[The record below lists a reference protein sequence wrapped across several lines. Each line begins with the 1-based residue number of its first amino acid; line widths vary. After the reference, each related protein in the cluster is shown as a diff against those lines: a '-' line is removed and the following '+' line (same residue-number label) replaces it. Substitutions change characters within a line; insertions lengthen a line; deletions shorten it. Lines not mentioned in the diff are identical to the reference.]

1 MTRTPQG
8 SWKKCLAA
16 AASRVADSQKSMV
29 AAEILQFTLLH
40 LHPPVVKYRHLF
52 HWEVWMLTRRILV
65 LIAFSSA
72 MLDAQNI
79 TGSIVGQVTD
89 ASGSAVPAAAITV
102 KNMDTGLTAQTITD
116 TSGSYSLPNLL
127 AGTYEITVRKT
138 GFQTTSVSRLALLST
153 QTLRQDVS
161 LQLGT

>member
-1 MTRTPQG
+1 
-8 SWKKCLAA
+8 
-16 AASRVADSQKSMV
+16 
-29 AAEILQFTLLH
+29 
-40 LHPPVVKYRHLF
+40 
-52 HWEVWMLTRRILV
+52 MLTRRILV

-161 LQLGT
+161 LQVGAVQESADVAPSGTIADTRDGGLPNPNSARSSAAAGTA